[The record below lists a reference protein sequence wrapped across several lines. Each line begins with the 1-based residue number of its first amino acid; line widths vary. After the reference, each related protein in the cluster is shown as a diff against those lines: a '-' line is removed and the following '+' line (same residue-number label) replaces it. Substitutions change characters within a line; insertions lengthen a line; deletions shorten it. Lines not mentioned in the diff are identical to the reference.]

1 MLMVTPAI
9 LLFGTFVA
17 WPIASSLVRSQF
29 DWDGVTLPSY
39 VGLGNFRELLADEVF
54 WKALKNNLI
63 WISCVGIGPLL
74 GLCLALLVSRRF
86 AGARLIRTLFLLPFV
101 LSQALV
107 GTIFSLVFDADL
119 GPFAT
124 AAPDLLGHAD
134 TAIFGIIAASLW
146 PHSAYCMILYLA
158 GLAAVDRDIVE
169 AGKLDGAA
177 GLSGLRYITVP
188 LLRPTTL
195 VVITVS
201 LITALR
207 SFDIPLIMT
216 NGGPANSSTVLAL
229 YAFQQTF
236 QGLRFGYG
244 AAIASMQFALAMTG
258 VLLLFTLQ
266 RRYSR

>member
-1 MLMVTPAI
+1 
-9 LLFGTFVA
+9 
-17 WPIASSLVRSQF
+17 
-29 DWDGVTLPSY
+29 
-39 VGLGNFRELLADEVF
+39 
-54 WKALKNNLI
+54 
-63 WISCVGIGPLL
+63 
-74 GLCLALLVSRRF
+74 
-86 AGARLIRTLFLLPFV
+86 
-101 LSQALV
+101 
-107 GTIFSLVFDADL
+107 
-119 GPFAT
+119 
-124 AAPDLLGHAD
+124 
-134 TAIFGIIAASLW
+134 
-146 PHSAYCMILYLA
+146 MILYLA